1 MRGCAGGSLG
11 FNFLLSVSFSL
22 QKTSCLWVQPAFVHS
37 HWHPVKESRV
47 KIAVTGVL
55 HEQGGGAYAFGTEY
69 WIPYNMTSHYSI
81 TSLHSISEAYQRRY
95 LTSRTTGLHS
105 QPSEPFNVST
115 LVSMMTTMMTS
126 GVATSELLELKNA
139 IWHLAL
145 IGAHSELRQFAHWLC
160 DQRLLHEHHVPA
172 RTVSSLILANGRRTP
187 WKSSRRLNAML
198 DPDARDALH
207 NMPQLGLS
215 ESAHVKTKAA
225 TEHLSYYYR
234 SATEQTNT

>member
-37 HWHPVKESRV
+37 HLHPVKESRV
-47 KIAVTGVL
+47 GITFTRVL
-55 HEQGGGAYAFGTEY
+55 HEQGGGAYAFGTEH

-126 GVATSELLELKNA
+126 GVVTSELLELKNA
-139 IWHLAL
+139 IRHVAL

-172 RTVSSLILANGRRTP
+172 FLKKILVNTLVARTVSSLILASGRRNP
-187 WKSSRRLNAML
+187 WNFSRCLNAML
-198 DPDARDALH
+198 DPDVSDSLH
-207 NMPQLGLS
+207 NMP
-215 ESAHVKTKAA
+215 HTC
-225 TEHLSYYYR
+225 
-234 SATEQTNT
+234 